1 MSKSNQRT
9 ECSGMEWEDFLYVV
23 ESLKRKGDFQ
33 FMLLIAAGVFLG
45 IRANEILHLTY
56 DQLLNNNKFE
66 IMEKKTSKRRIL
78 TVNPALKELV
88 QFVVGRKKVVMTD
101 FISANK
107 NGKPISIQYFNRKL
121 HTILSECN
129 VVTQNF
135 SSHVLRKT
143 FGKRIYYLNNKSEN
157 SLILL
162 SKVFNHSSI
171 SITRSYLGIS
181 QSDIS
186 EVFLS
191 L

>member
-23 ESLKRKGDFQ
+23 DSLKRKGDFQ
-33 FMLLIAAGVFLG
+33 FMLLVGAGVYLG

-56 DQLLNNNKFE
+56 EQLLNNDKFE
-66 IMEKKTSKRRIL
+66 IREKKTSKRRVL
-78 TVNPALKELV
+78 TINPALKELV
-88 QFVVGRKKVVMTD
+88 QYVVQRKNVVITE

-121 HTILSECN
+121 HAILSECN

-143 FGKRIYYLNNKSEN
+143 FGKRIFFLNNKSEN

-162 SKVFNHSSI
+162 SNYSFI
-171 SITRSYLGIS
+171 SGH
-181 QSDIS
+181 
-186 EVFLS
+186 
-191 L
+191 